1 MLIVGVRL
9 ERKNR
14 RLSFVQTEE
23 SVVVKIDTGRHMKKQ
38 INVPV
43 VLVWIMHIEKVAVDK
58 T

>member
-14 RLSFVQTEE
+14 RRSFVQIEE
-23 SVVVKIDTGRHMKKQ
+23 SVAVKFDTGRHMKKQ

-43 VLVWIMHIEKVAVDK
+43 VLVWIMHIEKVAVYK